1 MNRSAL
7 ILASV
12 TALLVVSTF
21 TYGALAQAAQPL
33 TAMLSDAAVNC
44 KVQYAQYRSPG
55 LFDRGSCELSCRDR
69 YGGPSTWTRD
79 NQQSGSTAD
88 YLRCTNQCNVK
99 DWNELER
106 SRNPSKLY

>member
-12 TALLVVSTF
+12 TVLLVVSTF

-33 TAMLSDAAVNC
+33 TAMLSGAAVNC
-44 KVQYAQYRSPG
+44 NMQYAQYRSPG

-69 YGGPSTWTRD
+69 YGGASTWTGDRA
-79 NQQSGSTAD
+79 QTGPTAD
-88 YLRCTNQCNVK
+88 YLRCTYQCNVK

-106 SRNPSKLY
+106 SRNPLKPY